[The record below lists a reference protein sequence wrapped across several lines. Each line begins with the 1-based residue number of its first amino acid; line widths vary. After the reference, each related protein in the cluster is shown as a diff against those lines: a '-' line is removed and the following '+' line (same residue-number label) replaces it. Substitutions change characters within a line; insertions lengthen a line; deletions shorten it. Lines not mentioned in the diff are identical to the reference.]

1 MSLSDVSALKSR
13 FPGLRLLDKNEIL
26 QAPRDVVLSNGKP
39 QIFVFDTEFAV
50 SLDREDATKE
60 ISMMKQADGLSIPV
74 VGVVIDGTIV
84 DGYIMPLAS
93 PIPTAIPVT
102 LKKNIMRQMLDL
114 IEELH
119 GRGILHGDLK
129 LSNFLWTSEDHVR
142 LCDFEEAQYVGSEHV
157 PKNPTLGYRPP
168 WRVAADDEP
177 PLSLDDEYYA
187 LGLAVWELFTGHRV
201 FEDLDPVDSEAE
213 YVIDGVVV
221 DVNEMN
227 DTEAIG
233 VVWDLLEKGGRGT
246 IRRDTT
252 LVYKVTG
259 LPYESITT
267 AEYHNR
273 RALTRNEGYFPME

>member
-1 MSLSDVSALKSR
+1 MSLSDVSTIKSQ
-13 FPGLRLLDKNEIL
+13 FPDLRPVEKNEI
-26 QAPRDVVLSNGKP
+26 PRASVDVIVSNGKS
-39 QIFVFDTEFAV
+39 QLFVFDTEFAV

-60 ISMMKQADGLSIPV
+60 ISMMKLADGLSIPV

-129 LSNFLWTSEDHVR
+129 LSNFLWTSEDQAR

-168 WRVAADDEP
+168 WRVAADFRGDEP

-201 FEDLDPVDSEAE
+201 FEDLDPVDAEAE
-213 YVIDGVVV
+213 YVIEGVVV

-252 LVYKVTG
+252 PVYKVTG

-267 AEYHNR
+267 AEYHAR
-273 RALTRNEGYFPME
+273 RAFKK